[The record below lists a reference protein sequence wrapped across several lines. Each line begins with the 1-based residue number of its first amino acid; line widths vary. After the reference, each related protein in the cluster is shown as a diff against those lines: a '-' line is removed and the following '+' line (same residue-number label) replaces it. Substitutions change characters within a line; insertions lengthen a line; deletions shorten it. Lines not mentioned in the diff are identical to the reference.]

1 MVWVVGEG
9 CISGFC
15 LAGVR
20 VSVAITVILRSL
32 SQHEK
37 PQATLQHPTQVNIAG
52 SLLHNVIKRKKKLRK
67 SGKQC
72 YNQKGSLYWHLV
84 SNTRRKSS
92 SSLCSFL
99 ATSVITM
106 LLYIYFYYT
115 SSKWGLNIP
124 RYRGNIFKY
133 CRVFHGYSE
142 MMSEIFCTSW

>member
-52 SLLHNVIKRKKKLRK
+52 SLLHNVIKRKKK
-67 SGKQC
+67 
-72 YNQKGSLYWHLV
+72 
-84 SNTRRKSS
+84 
-92 SSLCSFL
+92 
-99 ATSVITM
+99 ITEVWEAV
-106 LLYIYFYYT
+106 L
-115 SSKWGLNIP
+115 
-124 RYRGNIFKY
+124 
-133 CRVFHGYSE
+133 
-142 MMSEIFCTSW
+142 